1 MSRELLSVFDSLSEK
16 ALSEILQ
23 ISSTINLTKKHL
35 VLEPDKYSN
44 DLFLVLKGSLK
55 QYYLKE
61 EKEVV
66 FRLIVEDEFCCS
78 AYTLI
83 TGGKTFEYIETTEET
98 TLLRINYQKL
108 SQLYNERIDVAN
120 LGRRLAEQYF
130 VHEQDRLLSIVFK
143 TPQERYLAFMQ
154 KNGSLVQRFPLG
166 TIASFLGM
174 TQETLSRLRAK
185 RF

>member
-1 MSRELLSVFDSLSEK
+1 
-16 ALSEILQ
+16 
-23 ISSTINLTKKHL
+23 
-35 VLEPDKYSN
+35 
-44 DLFLVLKGSLK
+44 LVLKGCLK

-61 EKEVV
+61 EKEIV
-66 FRLIVEDEFCCS
+66 FRLIVENEFCCS
-78 AYTLI
+78 AYALI

-108 SQLYNERIDVAN
+108 SQLYNQRIDVAN
-120 LGRRLAEQYF
+120 LGRRLTEQYF

-143 TPQERYLAFMQ
+143 TPQERYSEFMQ
-154 KNGSLVQRFPLG
+154 KNGSLVQRFSLG